1 MRAPSSSAAT
11 GTLRAMAVDTSLH
24 EAVSLRLTS
33 ADQRYTAQRRRLIDI
48 LAAAGRPLTIP
59 EILAL
64 APELTQSSAYRNVT
78 ALIEVGV
85 VERIAG
91 TDDYGRFELSEEIS
105 GHHHHLVCDRCG
117 TVEDL
122 HASPKLERA
131 LGEAARAAAA
141 EQGYEVTEHRLDLYG
156 RCAGCRGA

>member
-1 MRAPSSSAAT
+1 MAAT
-11 GTLRAMAVDTSLH
+11 AAVAAGTLATMAVDTSVH
-24 EAVSLRLTS
+24 DAVRLRLAS
-33 ADQRYTAQRRRLIDI
+33 AEQRYTPQRRRLIDI
-48 LAAAGRPLTIP
+48 LRGAGRPLTVP

-64 APELTQSSAYRNVT
+64 APGLTQSSAYRNVT
-78 ALIEVGV
+78 TLMEAGV

-91 TDDYGRFELSEEIS
+91 TDDHGRFELSEEIS

-131 LGEAARAAAA
+131 LADAARAAAT

-156 RCAGCRGA
+156 RCAGCRG